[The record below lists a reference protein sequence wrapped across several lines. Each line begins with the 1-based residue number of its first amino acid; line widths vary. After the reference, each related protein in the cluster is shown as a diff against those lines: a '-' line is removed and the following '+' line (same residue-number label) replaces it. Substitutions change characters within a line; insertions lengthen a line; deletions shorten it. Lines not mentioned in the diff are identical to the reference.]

1 MAVSTTKTFSGPFI
15 GDGVVAAF
23 PFDFRALDPAD
34 VSVLARDAFGSDSP
48 LDPADYS
55 VTLSANGGT
64 VTLADPALVDGFT
77 VYIYSD
83 PTFLQNTQFENGSR
97 WIAEPVNNANDRA
110 AVRDLAL
117 RREVSQAVRAPL
129 GDALDPL
136 PAASE
141 RAGGVLKFN
150 DVTGALEVK
159 PEAEFAPGPPGPA
172 NNTRLSLVDLKGAA
186 ITDKTS
192 LYDGS
197 LWTWTPGDFTGQADD
212 TSIVK
217 ADSTPLSE
225 GAWVRQQAEAV
236 TYTAPV
242 ANTRPIPAAVK
253 LNDTVSLSSF
263 RYASDPADDWA
274 PTIQR
279 GVNALSD
286 QGGGTLLLPPGVF
299 LVKPRLSSNGLGVT
313 AVEMKSGVY
322 LQGASKT
329 GTIIRLADNQIGVG
343 TYLRIISSLGTI
355 TDTGIS
361 NLTIDGN
368 RDGQGIWKEQGNGGN
383 IVLGTVFDC
392 SISDVISIN
401 GNGQGIQVAAVAPL
415 VSQRVSIRNCT
426 VKGMSGSTLNAD
438 GSVNQLYNGNG
449 IGIQVSRA
457 GSVNISNNM
466 VTNCRDNGI
475 DTFSDNLINDPIG
488 GSHIIAGNN
497 ISLCRTGIFPETPAA
512 VLVTGNYIVDCV
524 EGGIFANRINGAP
537 QTVRITN
544 NMVGNVPVG
553 IRVTGDCLPA
563 SGVSIIGNTIYSITA
578 PSGFGVQ
585 LGLPGANVSY
595 INVSGNTFAVAAEN
609 VPLIGITAAQA
620 AFIRGT
626 DNHYFGAPGTGY
638 FVFSNTTTS
647 VEVTIAGFIGVSD
660 SSVADLDRKWA
671 RLKRLEVPDLAGFF
685 GAVPVGQ
692 QALEPAAS
700 DPATTQALANSLR
713 TALINLGLGV

>member
-1 MAVSTTKTFSGPFI
+1 MSVATTKTFSGPYLA
-15 GDGVVAAF
+15 DGVVTAF
-23 PFDFRALDPAD
+23 PFDFQALDPED
-34 VSVLARDAFGSDSP
+34 VGVLVRDVAGSESVY
-48 LDPADYS
+48 DPDYFS
-55 VTLSANGGT
+55 VSLSEEGGT
-64 VTLADPALVDGFT
+64 VTLQFAPAEGLA
-77 VYIYSD
+77 VYVYSD
-83 PTFLQNTQFENGSR
+83 PSFLQTIKFENGSN
-97 WIAEPVNNANDRA
+97 WLAEPVNIANDRA
-110 AVRDLAL
+110 AVRALAL
-117 RREVSQAVRAPL
+117 KREVEQSIRAPL
-129 GDALDPL
+129 GEALGKLP
-136 PAASE
+136 PAAV
-141 RAGGVLKFN
+141 RAGGVIKFN
-150 DVTGALEVK
+150 DDTGAIEVK
-159 PEAEFAPGPPGPA
+159 PEAEFAPGPAGPA
-172 NNTRLSLVDLKGAA
+172 SNTRLSLSELKAA
-186 ITDKTS
+186 PITDRTS
-192 LYDGS
+192 LYDGA
-197 LWTWTPGDFTGQADD
+197 LWTWTAGDFTG
-212 TSIVK
+212 K
-217 ADSTPLSE
+217 ADNASVVQSDNIQITE
-225 GAWVRQQAEAV
+225 GAWVRQQAGAV
-236 TYTAPV
+236 TYTAPL
-242 ANTRPIPAAVK
+242 ADAITIPAAVK

-274 PTIQR
+274 PTLQR
-279 GVNALSD
+279 GVDALAD
-286 QGGGTLLLPPGVF
+286 EGGGTLLIPPGVF
-299 LVKPRLSSNGLGVT
+299 PVKLRLASNGLGVT

-329 GTIIRLADNQIGVG
+329 GSIIRLADNQIGVG
-343 TYLRIISSLGTI
+343 TYLRIICSLVPI
-355 TDTGIS
+355 SNVGIS

-368 RDGQGIWKEQGNGGN
+368 RDGQNIWKEQGNGGN
-383 IVLGTVFDC
+383 IVLGTVYDC
-392 SISDVISIN
+392 TIRDVISIN
-401 GNGQGIQVAAVAPL
+401 ANGQGIQVAAAPPL

-426 VKGMSGSTLNAD
+426 AKNMSGSTLNAD
-438 GSVNQLYNGNG
+438 GTVNALYNGNG

-488 GSHIIAGNN
+488 GSHIISGNN

-512 VLVTGNYIVDCV
+512 VLVTANYIVDCV

-537 QTVRITN
+537 QTVRIFN

-563 SGVSIIGNTIYSITA
+563 SGVTIADNTIYSITA
-578 PSGFGVQ
+578 PSGFGIQ

-595 INVSGNTFAVAAEN
+595 IDVSRNTFAIAAEN
-609 VPLIGITAAQA
+609 VPMIGITAAQA

-626 DNHYFGAPGTGY
+626 DNHYFGAPNPGY
-638 FVFSNTTTS
+638 FVFSDVTTA